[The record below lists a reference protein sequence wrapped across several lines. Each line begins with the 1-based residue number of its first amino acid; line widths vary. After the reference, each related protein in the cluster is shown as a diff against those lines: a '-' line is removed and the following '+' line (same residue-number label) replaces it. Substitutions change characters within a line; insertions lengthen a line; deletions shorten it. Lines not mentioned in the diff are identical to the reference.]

1 MVAQGSLPSA
11 ATSTMEAVPADHTR
25 GRSPPNSITP
35 AAREHGRGADD
46 FLSRSPAHEWETGTF
61 FLSLALID
69 ARRFMGTPGP
79 KVVR

>member
-1 MVAQGSLPSA
+1 MVAQGFIPSA
-11 ATSTMEAVPADHTR
+11 TTSTMEAVPADHTR
-25 GRSPPNSITP
+25 GRSPPNSNRPGRVST
-35 AAREHGRGADD
+35 AGARMI